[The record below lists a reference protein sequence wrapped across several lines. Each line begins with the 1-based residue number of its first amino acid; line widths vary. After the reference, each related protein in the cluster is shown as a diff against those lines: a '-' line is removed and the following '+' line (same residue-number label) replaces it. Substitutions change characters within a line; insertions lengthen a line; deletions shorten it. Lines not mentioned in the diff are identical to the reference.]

1 MNVKDF
7 LNFNMNPIKL
17 NFYIKDDVIEL
28 AQKLLGKFIF
38 TKIDNDPITGGM
50 IVETEGY
57 KGTEDKACH
66 AYNGRKTKRNEV
78 MYEIGGVA
86 YVYICYG
93 MHALLNVVTNKK
105 DIPDAVLIR
114 AIEPIEGIDTMLKRR
129 DKMKIERNLTAGP
142 GSLTKSLGVTKKL
155 NGYTFDNKNLWIED
169 RNITIKKEDILSS
182 KRVGIDYALE
192 HKDLPW
198 RFRIKNSKWTSLAK

>member
-1 MNVKDF
+1 MK
-7 LNFNMNPIKL
+7 PIKL
-17 NFYIKDDVIEL
+17 DFYLKDDVVKLSQE
-28 AQKLLGKFIF
+28 LLGKFIF
-38 TKIDNDPITGGM
+38 TKIDNAITGGM
-50 IVETEGY
+50 IVETEAY
-57 KGTEDKACH
+57 KGIEDKACH
-66 AYNGRKTKRNEV
+66 AYLGRKTKRNEI

-105 DIPDAVLIR
+105 AIPDAILIR
-114 AIEPIEGIDTMLKRR
+114 AIEPVVGIDTMLKRR
-129 DKMKIERNLTAGP
+129 NKTKIERSLTAGP
-142 GSLTKSLGVTKKL
+142 GSLTKALGITKKF
-155 NGYTFDNKNLWIED
+155 NGSTFNNKDLWMED
-169 RNITIKKEDILSS
+169 RDIKIEKKDIKCS